1 MREGTPSRTAYR
13 VALRRAEHQL
23 ADRPL
28 VLDDPVALR
37 VIRAEDAAELRR
49 DPHALERSRLDP
61 YLRAFMVARSRFA
74 EDSLGRAVERGA
86 RQYVLLGAGLDT
98 FAYRNPYSTLRVF
111 EVDHPSTQQWKRW
124 RLEQGKVPIPGS
136 LTYAPVDFEKEM
148 LAGGLAAARFDHS
161 APAMFAMLGVVPYLT
176 LDALRATWGFV
187 AGGGAGSGI
196 VFDYSVPREHLSGVQ
211 RRVFD
216 AMAERVAAAGEPWKT
231 AFEPAALERELRG
244 LGFTRFEDLDG
255 DAINARYFAGR
266 TDDLHVGGAARLMLA
281 LT

>member
-23 ADRPL
+23 VDRPL

-49 DPHALERSRLDP
+49 DPRALERSPLDA

-74 EDSLGRAVERGA
+74 EQALAAAVERGV

-98 FAYRNPYSTLRVF
+98 FAYRNPYGALRVF
-111 EVDHPSTQQWKRW
+111 EVDHPSTQEWKRR
-124 RLEQGKVPIPGS
+124 RLARGRVPIPGS
-136 LTYAPVDFEKEM
+136 LTFAPVDFETET
-148 LAGGLAAARFDHS
+148 LAHGLATAGFDRD
-161 APAMFAMLGVVPYLT
+161 APALFAMLGVVPYLT
-176 LDALRATWGFV
+176 LDALRATWAFV
-187 AGGGAGSGI
+187 AGGAAGSGI
-196 VFDYSVPREHLSGVQ
+196 AFDYGLPRERLTGVQ

-231 AFEPAALERELRG
+231 AFDPPALEHELRSV
-244 LGFTRFEDLDG
+244 GFSQFEDLDA
-255 DAINARYFAGR
+255 DAINARYFAARADGLR
-266 TDDLHVGGAARLMLA
+266 VGGAARSMLA